1 MIGTKSGRRLLA
13 VGCSVMVT
21 VTGCAFQGVNSL
33 PLPGAV
39 GRGGDAAIYH
49 VELANV
55 GTLESN
61 SPVLIDDVV
70 VGSVG
75 KMRLHGWHIDVDRI
89 AQAGRRRPRQRRRD
103 RRPDEPAGIDA
114 RGARSTARA
123 KRRAAA

>member
-1 MIGTKSGRRLLA
+1 MRRLLA
-13 VGCSVMVT
+13 IGCSVMVT

-39 GRGGDAAIYH
+39 GRGGGAAVYH

-75 KMRLHGWHIDVDRI
+75 KMRLHGWHIDLDRV
-89 AQAGRRRPRQRRRD
+89 AQA
-103 RRPDEPAGIDA
+103 
-114 RGARSTARA
+114 
-123 KRRAAA
+123 